1 MAKIGTMRSRIPFLA
16 LLCAASL
23 VGAVTLSIPDF
34 EVDPGA
40 AGLVQRKDAAFLVGR
55 VRQVA
60 TRLQPGWKIGAAKDG
75 RQPDLRVLGEISVFM
90 PGQPHLSLRFLD
102 ARRRILV
109 HRTEIEARD
118 ARELRELADS
128 AARDL
133 LEDFSSMED
142 PRDGHVYLAVKIG
155 TRRWMEQNL
164 DHKTD
169 SSWCYE
175 SADENCRRYGRL
187 YRWEAAAKACPKG
200 WHLPDEKEWNELLAT
215 CPEGRGHRAS
225 GDPFDWQRPF
235 KSSAW
240 NGTDSCGFGALPAG
254 YRSERGEFESIGSWV
269 QFPSRTLAACRA
281 DGSHCGNEPEPLAI
295 EFLDGGAVA
304 GLQAMNAARAAS
316 VRCVE
321 APRP

>member
-1 MAKIGTMRSRIPFLA
+1 MRSRICSLA

-40 AGLVQRKDAAFLVGR
+40 AGSVRRKDAAFLVGR
-55 VRQVA
+55 VRQA
-60 TRLQPGWKIGAAKDG
+60 ASRLQPGWKIRSHEDG
-75 RQPDLRVLGEISVFM
+75 RKSDLRVLGEISVFL
-90 PGQPHLSLRFLD
+90 PGHPHLSLRFLD
-102 ARRRILV
+102 ARRHILV

-118 ARELRELADS
+118 ARELRELVDS
-128 AARDL
+128 ATRDL
-133 LEDFSSMED
+133 LENFSSIED
-142 PRDGHVYLAVKIG
+142 PRDGHVYLAVRIG

-175 SADENCRRYGRL
+175 FADENCRKYGRL
-187 YRWEAAAKACPKG
+187 YRWEAATKACPKG
-200 WHLPDEKEWNELLAT
+200 WHLPDEKEWNELVAI
-215 CPEGRGHRAS
+215 CPEGPRHRS
-225 GDPFDWQRPF
+225 PSESVFDWQRPF
-235 KSSAW
+235 KARSW

-254 YRSERGEFESIGSWV
+254 YRSETGDFESIGSWV
-269 QFPSRTLAACRA
+269 LFPSRTLAACRA
-281 DGSHCGNEPEPLAI
+281 DGSHCGPKPEPLSI

-304 GLQAMNAARAAS
+304 GLQAMNASKAAS

-321 APRP
+321 DARP